1 MRVTKKVIAAVLILC
16 MMLQISGAAVIADDA
31 ANSRGI
37 EISGPTVEKG
47 VEPVHAADIV
57 SVSVEGGKS
66 VSCSSHRNLY
76 HPLFFDMAVYLCRR
90 YQRDQEGLP

>member
-31 ANSRGI
+31 ANSRST
-37 EISGPTVEKG
+37 EISDAAALEGGES
-47 VEPVHAADIV
+47 VHVADIV

-66 VSCSSHRNLY
+66 VSPASGAS
-76 HPLFFDMAVYLCRR
+76 A
-90 YQRDQEGLP
+90 